1 MMRINKRARG
11 QALIEAVCT
20 AMILIPLA
28 LCLLDIMVLVMANGM
43 NDSCAKSAARSAANQ
58 ADDITALSAAK
69 KAVSALHTSAIIKSV
84 SMPGF
89 FYDSGSGKVTVQTQI
104 EVHLPMPFPGL
115 TDLTFQAKDV
125 EAIVNFQ
132 PS

>member
-1 MMRINKRARG
+1 MRISRKSRG

-20 AMILIPLA
+20 AMILIPIA
-28 LCLLDIMVLVMANGM
+28 LCLLDIVVLVVANAM
-43 NDSCAKSAARSAANQ
+43 NDSCAKTAARSAANQ
-58 ADDITALSAAK
+58 ADEVTALSAAK
-69 KAVSALHTSAIIKSV
+69 RAVSSLHTSAIIKQV
-84 SMPGF
+84 AMPGF

-104 EVHLPMPFPGL
+104 EVHLPMPFPGIS
-115 TDLTFQAKDV
+115 DLTFQAKDV

>member
-1 MMRINKRARG
+1 MRASRKPRG

-20 AMILIPLA
+20 AMILVPLA
-28 LCLLDIMVLVMANGM
+28 LCLLDILVLIVANSM

-58 ADDITALSAAK
+58 ADQSTALKAAK
-69 KAVSALHTSAIIKSV
+69 IAVSSLHPSAIITNV

-89 FYDSGSGKVTVQTQI
+89 LYDDVSGKVTVMTQI
-104 EVHLPMPFPGL
+104 SVHLPMPFPGFSN
-115 TDLTFQAKDV
+115 LTFQAKDV
-125 EAIVNFQ
+125 EAIMNFK

>member
-1 MMRINKRARG
+1 MRISRKARG

-28 LCLLDIMVLVMANGM
+28 LCMLDILVLIVANSM

-58 ADDITALSAAK
+58 ADKPTALAAAK
-69 KAVSALHTSAIIKSV
+69 IAVSSLHTSAIITNV

-89 FYDSGSGKVTVQTQI
+89 LYDTGSGKVTVQTQI
-104 EVHLPMPFPGL
+104 GVHLPMPFPGF
-115 TDLTFQAKDV
+115 TDMTFEAKDV